1 MILSKRLKKN
11 AKSILFGLSFL
22 ACANHSQSVNCA
34 RAENKLVC
42 DNEKW
47 EDNYVLDL
55 VRYYEYMKNPHQVV
69 ADNDDNY
76 RIYKTILNEAILM
89 TQVRA
94 YYHLSE
100 GDYQTFMTALISEAQ
115 KSGLEYNEIDIC
127 AKLLQ
132 LSRISNEEKIAA
144 ILQNLN
150 ITSEEFERVASVCLA
165 ESGCDATRYIETYAV
180 ASVLL
185 NRLADSSWRQL
196 GNTVYTQAYAKGQ
209 FVVCTNGRANRF
221 YGRKDLL
228 GYQAVIDCLYI
239 GGQLPMHGYT
249 SFRSYSSPQSNR
261 VNYIV
266 SGNRFFNELS
276 LEERNHRYSLEEE
289 IQLVP
294 MEEPYEVYYEEIAM
308 NSLKKK
314 RTL

>member
-165 ESGCDATRYIETYAV
+165 ESGCDATRY
-180 ASVLL
+180 
-185 NRLADSSWRQL
+185 
-196 GNTVYTQAYAKGQ
+196 
-209 FVVCTNGRANRF
+209 
-221 YGRKDLL
+221 
-228 GYQAVIDCLYI
+228 QAVIDCLYI

-314 RTL
+314 KWHLVIK